1 MAKCIFPLTALL
13 LLAGCAGKGDGYQPV
28 GDPPDQNVAFAS
40 DAVQTSGDQHAEFA
54 SAALTE
60 DCAQGCT
67 GACASVCR
75 EACSYCPSAVSCV
88 GRIGAGDSCDVGALT
103 CVAEHCPEL
112 LQNQDVAQSLG
123 DLGSQR

>member
-28 GDPPDQNVAFAS
+28 DDPPDQNVAFAS

-60 DCAQGCT
+60 DCAQACT
-67 GACASVCR
+67 SVCAD
-75 EACSYCPSAVSCV
+75 ACRLSCSMCAAAVSCV
-88 GRIGAGDSCDVGALT
+88 GRIGAGHDCDTAGPE
-103 CVAEHCPEL
+103 CVAQYCPDAL
-112 LQNQDVAQSLG
+112 PDFLQALG
-123 DLGSQR
+123 DLGSRR